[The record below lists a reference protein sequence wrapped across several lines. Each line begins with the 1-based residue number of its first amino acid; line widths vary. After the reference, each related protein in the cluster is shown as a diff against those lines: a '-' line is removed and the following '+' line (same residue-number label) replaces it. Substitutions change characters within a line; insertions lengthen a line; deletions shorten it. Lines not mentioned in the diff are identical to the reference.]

1 MRSLATFYLLLD
13 VAIVVGV
20 VAYLSIE
27 GYRQNVALTIVLILV
42 AAGAS
47 VNFVLTLFELSCTLL
62 HSLSLSLS

>member
-47 VNFVLTLFELSCTLL
+47 VNFVLTLFELRRRSIGPR
-62 HSLSLSLS
+62 SRAG